1 MQRIHAPFDE
11 PTLAQIDQ
19 EVEKKGISRAQ
30 WLNSVVLSYLRLI
43 RLTKGADPSEMIP
56 EMAQLR
62 STNESLNEAIRQL
75 KLAEEKARSDAA
87 QAGRK
92 QGALEE
98 QVAQAEEQAKAAKVD
113 STQRWEETKSL
124 KSEITRLKKAHD
136 EAQATIHQLQ
146 SELIERQDQ
155 VNKAF
160 NTTVELAGIRAE
172 RDKLQEALKVRDED
186 IAYFKAHVS
195 QLTQTVNQ
203 LSLPPSQEEAK
214 AKHWYQFWK

>member
-11 PTLAQIDQ
+11 PTLAQIDL
-19 EVEKKGISRAQ
+19 EVDKKKISRAQ
-30 WLNSVVLSYLRLI
+30 WLNSVVVSYLRLL
-43 RLTKGADPSEMIP
+43 RLTNGADPSEMIP

-62 STNESLNEAIRQL
+62 STNESLREEIKQL
-75 KLAEEKARSDAA
+75 KLTEERAREDAA

-92 QGALEE
+92 VGALVE
-98 QVAQAEEQAKAAKVD
+98 QVAQAEEQTKAAKVD

-146 SELIERQDQ
+146 SDLIGQQDR

-160 NTTVELAGIRAE
+160 NTTVELAAIRAE

-203 LSLPPSQEEAK
+203 LSLPPGQEEAK
-214 AKHWYQFWK
+214 KKGWWQFWR